1 MPKSCVYLS
10 ISRAPTSS
18 KMSAAM
24 TSPYCKDAH
33 VAFSLD
39 SRLRKAQVYAHIKAP
54 GEGALLRGTEHQQ
67 HPGMLSP
74 FPWHPGGSRTISRCL
89 TRRDFLG
96 QVLPICPGWV
106 QAWKGTSWFAA
117 VSAREE
123 EEEEITSKASSAFAG
138 IPAARE
144 ITAGMTQPSPRQ
156 KVRLSPSAIAN
167 NAAETLMAR
176 GTSGKHKVLVVSTS
190 GDMVMDVTTVG
201 R

>member
-1 MPKSCVYLS
+1 
-10 ISRAPTSS
+10 
-18 KMSAAM
+18 MSAEM
-24 TSPYCKDAH
+24 TSTCCKDAH
-33 VAFSLD
+33 VAFSLG
-39 SRLRKAQVYAHIKAP
+39 SRLRKPQVYALIKAP
-54 GEGALLRGTEHQQ
+54 GEGALLRGMEHQQ

-74 FPWHPGGSRTISRCL
+74 FPWHPGGSRNISKCL

-106 QAWKGTSWFAA
+106 QAWKGTSWFAT

-123 EEEEITSKASSAFAG
+123 EEEITNKASSAFAG

-167 NAAETLMAR
+167 DAAETLMAR
-176 GTSGKHKVLVVSTS
+176 GTSGKHEVLVVSTS